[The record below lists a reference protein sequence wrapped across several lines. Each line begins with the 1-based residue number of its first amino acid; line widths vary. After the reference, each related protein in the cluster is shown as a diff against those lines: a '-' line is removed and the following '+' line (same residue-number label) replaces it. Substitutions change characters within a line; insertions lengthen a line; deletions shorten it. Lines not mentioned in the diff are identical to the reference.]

1 MCRNMIHAMEA
12 FFVKLHNRKSAR
24 GIYFLLLSIIT
35 QFWISLTG
43 CSPAGVQ
50 GGVISQKFN
59 GIKSVYPISP
69 NSVKI
74 DWDLNSRFT
83 KYKIYRKGNPEAI
96 KEATFGG
103 AIVESLSP
111 LTTYEFSVTGFT
123 DKGTEEGLG
132 DFISVRTF
140 GNFNGI
146 GALNL
151 AAKSTSRID
160 LVWASESELIKYDI
174 YLRVQNE
181 FFNFKTPSLS
191 IQGAATA
198 SIESL
203 TPGTSYCFFIIARY
217 LDGTSEPAES
227 TSLTAPCAN
236 TQSGVTVIPKVSLNP
251 VVFGTYPWFLVSG
264 AETNM
269 KTEVFEKSNPP
280 LMDIRLG
287 QITGNGPLRSGVAS
301 DYGSKSFYAKV
312 TQYPTGTDPVRTA
325 IISLEIYSN
334 TFPGINQPTALI
346 RNLNFPS
353 NSTKK
358 APLFPNLAS
367 EGLGSQSLGYTFA
380 KGDFNCDGL
389 PDIAVSAK
397 DSTPFLNIL
406 HDQELGAV
414 IIYYTQKKFNLDT
427 SQYEF
432 SFKTDVLP
440 SVSAVAPNP
449 QLIYYP
455 STSGFHLGTKLATGN
470 FNNDCVRERY
480 DPPDNTWPI
489 LSSRKDNCDLIY
501 SSTAALT
508 NPAIAAPDGSY
519 PSALFQKINR
529 CDDLV
534 ISINSSYQTTYGS
547 SGGFFILYGDPGS
560 GLVTSSGTNNY
571 GVNESTCDLFS
582 GSCRPGFYTHWD
594 SANVYSFGR
603 ALAVGD
609 FNNDGYDDLATSSY
623 KYLGTAPTVNTYGLV
638 SILRGS
644 SGGLQPLFAPP
655 LGSSYNFPEVV
666 GDNTGGFYSSVQTA
680 EALGFGY
687 SIGVAYNSRSC
698 LSYGSGA
705 TAISARS
712 APVGPR
718 FDFTKCDDLIIGD
731 PYRAQGRGSI
741 VSCVG
746 ALGNANNTSLITE
759 RRKMITSWNC
769 AAHYPANLE
778 DGAGYGFSIL
788 GVPNQN
794 GYPVAAENLTNV
806 NPDTPGALFVGAP
819 FASVPNKAAVD
830 NDPTQ
835 RGLSA
840 GGVFGYYITPSA
852 VTASPP
858 GIQGILGS
866 NIGETSH
873 PVNAI
878 NQIPCN
884 ADNNNVNNSRCEN
897 QFIYLPSPEPYMHFG
912 WTLSS
917 LDDVKIGT
925 VDSETTNFDRT
936 RNLPLLAVSAPF
948 KSVPGPLGTTLPNAG
963 SLYIFRPDLSV
974 VTSNSSKRACMAG
987 TTVALK
993 KGLTASET
1001 CYSGGINP
1009 FGPTIIYPANSV
1021 ANQNFGLGGAVAD
1034 NFNGY
1039 QETDVIAGA
1048 PYNTE
1053 SFMPGTSLPKV
1064 ENHGNAYQ
1072 FNSGEGGFDPSI
1084 TLPSVHSAI
1093 SPNLSIELNYRYD
1106 MAIVVGDVDN
1116 DGYDDAITK
1125 TLIGAPSRVD
1135 VVLYYGSA
1143 EGLITQPAASLSP
1156 GRHQPTIIKSS
1167 TDPLLGIKIYRAGD
1181 VNGDGFD
1188 DVLFVGSEAS
1198 FLYHGSSVGLITNAE
1213 PAYTPVGKNPLK
1225 FATDKG
1231 PSSIHFN
1238 VNRYDL
1244 LNSYQTT
1251 WGNDTA
1257 TDPKNYSFDTNS
1269 VGTGDFNGDGFGD
1282 LALGIDDSRTSY
1294 LSSIT
1299 ELPANYDTSY
1309 FNSDN
1314 RGKVVVI
1321 YGSSTGLQVPPN
1333 GVIQIN
1339 QSGLATVNPCT
1350 GGNVTSSSYKCAVQ
1364 VISSSADSKGKRF
1377 GFSVV
1382 GLPPMNSTNK
1392 EWSLLISDPHYA
1404 VTGTNKNGAVYLYR
1418 GSLTGLD
1425 LTKENIT
1432 AISPPEGAETDN
1444 QRFGHNLNVVGD
1456 INGDGFV
1463 DVSITAPGPYPQTGT
1478 YYGSVF
1484 ILYGKLNAG
1493 ITTFAGLPISPS
1505 SLLNRNARF
1514 ASNDPADIR
1523 IQRIRPPALDNK
1535 PLELFGYGV
1544 SSIGD
1549 FNNDGYADV
1558 AFNVSKGTYQDTAE
1572 VLNAGY
1578 VLIYFGSRKGLMSD
1592 ANFSI
1597 FSPNPRCFGGDG
1609 TNGVCEIYQV
1619 VLPDVQDYE
1628 NTYINR
1634 WSAGD
1639 INGDGRPDL
1648 VIGGTGRNH
1657 PSGKAFSTGVIYV
1670 LY

>member
-1 MCRNMIHAMEA
+1 
-12 FFVKLHNRKSAR
+12 VKLRARKSAIR
-24 GIYFLLLSIIT
+24 GYFVLLPALIH
-35 QFWISLTG
+35 FWISLTG

-59 GIKSVYPISP
+59 GIKSVFPISP
-69 NSVKI
+69 TSVKI
-74 DWDLNSRFT
+74 EWNLNSRFT
-83 KYKIYRKGNPEAI
+83 KYRIYRKGNPEAI
-96 KEATFGG
+96 KEETFGG
-103 AIVESLSP
+103 TLVENLSP
-111 LTTYEFSVTGFT
+111 MTTYDFSVTGFT
-123 DKGTEEGLG
+123 ESGTEEGLG
-132 DFISVRTF
+132 DFISVRTLGRF
-140 GNFNGI
+140 VGI
-146 GALNL
+146 SEPNL
-151 AAKSTSRID
+151 AVKSTSRID
-160 LVWASESELIKYDI
+160 LVWSSESDLIKFDI
-174 YLRVQNE
+174 FVRAQNE
-181 FFNFKTPSLS
+181 VFNFNAPFVSV
-191 IQGAATA
+191 QGAAT
-198 SIESL
+198 SLIESL
-203 TPGTSYCFFIIARY
+203 TPGTSYCFFIIAKY
-217 LDGTSEPAES
+217 LDGTSEPTQS
-227 TSLTAPCAN
+227 SSLTAPCAN

-251 VVFGTYPWFLVSG
+251 VVFGTYPWFLISG
-264 AETNM
+264 AEATM

-280 LMDIRLG
+280 LIDIRLG

-301 DYGSKSFYAKV
+301 DYGYKSFYARI
-312 TQYPTGTDPVRTA
+312 TQYPTGVDPIRTA
-325 IISLEIYSN
+325 IISLDIFSN
-334 TFPGINQPTALI
+334 IFPGINQPTALV
-346 RNLNFPS
+346 RNLSFS
-353 NSTKK
+353 SSSTTK
-358 APLFPNLAS
+358 APLFPNLVS
-367 EGLGSQSLGYTFA
+367 EGLGSQSLGYTLA

-389 PDIAVSAK
+389 PDLAVSAK
-397 DSTPFLNIL
+397 DATPFLNTL

-414 IIYYTQKKFNLDT
+414 IIYYSQKKFNLDT

-432 SFKTDVLP
+432 NFKTDILP

-455 STSGFHLGTKLATGN
+455 SSSSFHLGMKLASGN

-480 DPPDNTWPI
+480 DPPDNSWPI
-489 LSSRKDNCDLIY
+489 LSSRRDNCDLIY

-508 NPAIAAPDGSY
+508 NPAVAAPTGSY

-534 ISINSSYQTTYGS
+534 ISIDSKYQSPYGS
-547 SGGFFILYGDPGS
+547 SGGLFILYGDPGS
-560 GLVTSSGTNNY
+560 GLVTSSGSNNY

-582 GSCRPGFYTHWD
+582 GSCRPGFFTHWD
-594 SANVYSFGR
+594 SANVNNFGR

-609 FNNDGYDDLATSSY
+609 FNNDGYDDVATSSY
-623 KYLGTAPTVNTYGLV
+623 KKIGTAPTVNTFGLV

-644 SGGLQPLFAPP
+644 SGGLQPLLAPP
-655 LGSSYNFPEVV
+655 LGSIYNIPEVV
-666 GDNTGGFYSSVQTA
+666 GDTTGGFYSTVQQS
-680 EALGFGY
+680 EALGFGF
-687 SIGVAYNSRSC
+687 SVGVAYNSRSC
-698 LSYGSGA
+698 TSHGSA
-705 TAISARS
+705 PTSISARL

-718 FDFTKCDDLIIGD
+718 YDFTKCDDLIIGD
-731 PYRAQGRGSI
+731 PYRAQSRGSI
-741 VSCVG
+741 VSCKG
-746 ALGNANNTSLITE
+746 TLGNANNTALTEE
-759 RRKMITSWNC
+759 RRKIITSWTC
-769 AAHYPANLE
+769 AAHYPENL
-778 DGAGYGFSIL
+778 GINSQYGFSIL

-794 GYPVAAENLTNV
+794 GYPVAAENLANV

-819 FASVPNKAAVD
+819 YADVPNTASVLADPNRRGAA
-830 NDPTQ
+830 
-835 RGLSA
+835 A

-852 VTASPP
+852 VTATPP
-858 GIQGILGS
+858 GIQGILGGTS
-866 NIGETSH
+866 GETSH
-873 PVNAI
+873 SVTAI

-897 QFIYLPSPEPYMHFG
+897 QFVYLPSPEPEMHFG

-936 RNLPLLAVSAPF
+936 RNLPLLAVSAPD
-948 KSVPGPLGTTLPNAG
+948 KSVPGPLGTTLFKAG
-963 SLYIFRPDLSV
+963 TLYIYRPDLSV
-974 VTSNSSKRACMAG
+974 VTSNASKSACMAG
-987 TTVALK
+987 STVSLK
-993 KGLTASET
+993 KGSTASET

-1009 FGPTIIYPANSV
+1009 FGPTVIYPENSV
-1021 ANQNFGLGGAVAD
+1021 AQQKFGLGGAVAD

-1039 QETDVIAGA
+1039 QETDLIAGA
-1048 PYNTE
+1048 PSNTQ
-1053 SFMPGTSLPKV
+1053 SFMPGTSFPKV
-1064 ENHGNAYQ
+1064 ENHGNVYQ

-1084 TLPSVHSAI
+1084 TSPSVHAAI

-1106 MAIVVGDVDN
+1106 MATVVGDVDN
-1116 DGYDDAITK
+1116 DGYDDSITK

-1143 EGLITQPAASLSP
+1143 DGLITKPAASLTP
-1156 GRHQPTIIKSS
+1156 GRHQPTIIKSN

-1198 FLYHGSSVGLITNAE
+1198 FLYYGSSVGLITNAE

-1231 PSSIHFN
+1231 GFSIQFN
-1238 VNRYDL
+1238 VNRKDL
-1244 LNSYQTT
+1244 RSSYLTT
-1251 WGNDTA
+1251 WGNDTT
-1257 TDPKNYSFDTNS
+1257 TDPLNYSFDTNS
-1269 VGTGDFNGDGFGD
+1269 VGAGDFNGDGYGD
-1282 LALGIDDSRTSY
+1282 LALGIDDSRSGY
-1294 LSSIT
+1294 LSSIS
-1299 ELPANYDTSY
+1299 ELPANYETTY
-1309 FNSDN
+1309 FSSDN
-1314 RGKVVVI
+1314 RGKVVII

-1333 GVIQIN
+1333 GVLQIN

-1350 GGNVTSSSYKCAVQ
+1350 GGNVTSSTYKCAVQ
-1364 VISSSADSKGKRF
+1364 IISSSADSKGKRF
-1377 GFSVV
+1377 GYSVV
-1382 GLPPMNSTNK
+1382 GLPPMNSASK

-1404 VTGTNKNGAVYLYR
+1404 ATGSNKNGAVYLYR

-1432 AISPPEGAETDN
+1432 TMNPQEGVETDN

-1463 DVSITAPGPYPQTGT
+1463 DVSITAPGPYPQSCT
-1478 YYGSVF
+1478 YYGSVYM
-1484 ILYGKLNAG
+1484 LYGKLNAG
-1493 ITTFAGLPISPS
+1493 ITTFAGLPILPG
-1505 SLLNRNARF
+1505 SLLSMNARF

-1523 IQRIRPPALDNK
+1523 IQKIRPPALD
-1535 PLELFGYGV
+1535 LRASELFGYGV
-1544 SSIGD
+1544 STIGD

-1558 AFNVSKGTYQDTAE
+1558 AFNVAKGTYQDTAE

-1592 ANFSI
+1592 ANFGI
-1597 FSPNPRCFGGDG
+1597 FSPNPRCLGGDS

-1619 VLPDVQDYE
+1619 VLPGVQDYE

-1634 WSAGD
+1634 CSAGD

-1648 VIGGTGRNH
+1648 MIGGTGRNH